1 MPTYAYKCPECGA
14 QFDRILRISQCDD
27 PQECPKC
34 QHSPASKAITV
45 PNFILTGDSWPG
57 KMAKIKNQMQKKNE
71 RMGKVMEERKRDAP
85 GVTLVPNVNGERVD
99 SWAEAKHLAA
109 SKGLDT
115 KGYESY
121 ERKAESLT
129 KKITTD

>member
-1 MPTYAYKCPECGA
+1 MPTYAYKCPECGE
-14 QFDRILRISQCDD
+14 QFDLILRISQCDD
-27 PQECPKC
+27 IQECPKC
-34 QHSPASKAITV
+34 KHSPASKAITV

-85 GVTLVPNVNGERVD
+85 GLTLAPNVNGERVD
-99 SWAEAKHLAA
+99 SWGEAKHLAA

-121 ERKAESLT
+121 ERKSESLT
-129 KKITTD
+129 KKIATD